1 MAIKTHEGWRPGQ
14 EYAAKTK
21 LEPATPQSAKVSLGK
36 ANALSDKECI
46 PRLIK
51 LGGDVESL
59 HRIQITAAQSMKTAG
74 YGYTLHNACAA
85 TLRALLNEAG
95 IPVKTTLGA
104 GSLADRL
111 STERNWGRVA
121 LGKQQAGDVG
131 VAQNNVHIYLVVET
145 EGGDEMTIAD
155 NQAPT
160 PHPRFATGKGK
171 TPTAYF
177 LRAPGQQLQVA
188 AIEDMD
194 QARSYPSVDQ
204 DTSNLREA

>member
-74 YGYTLHNACAA
+74 YAGLFSSLSFDVAS
-85 TLRALLNEAG
+85 G
-95 IPVKTTLGA
+95 IPA
-104 GSLADRL
+104 S
-111 STERNWGRVA
+111 E
-121 LGKQQAGDVG
+121 
-131 VAQNNVHIYLVVET
+131 NV
-145 EGGDEMTIAD
+145 
-155 NQAPT
+155 
-160 PHPRFATGKGK
+160 
-171 TPTAYF
+171 
-177 LRAPGQQLQVA
+177 
-188 AIEDMD
+188 
-194 QARSYPSVDQ
+194 
-204 DTSNLREA
+204 